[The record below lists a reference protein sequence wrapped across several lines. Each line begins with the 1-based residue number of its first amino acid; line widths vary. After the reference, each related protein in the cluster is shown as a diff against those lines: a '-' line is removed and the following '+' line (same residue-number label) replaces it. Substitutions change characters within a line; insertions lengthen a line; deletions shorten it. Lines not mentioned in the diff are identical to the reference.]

1 MPLALPTPIT
11 PPQGAAVPLRAFR
24 RWQAGQVHAQRERWA
39 EAAQDFEQ
47 AFAAHADE
55 AYGLH
60 AAHALICAGRADL
73 AVRRTRELRG
83 RRPGLALAYTLESH
97 ALLDRGADDEAIACL
112 ASLPGDAPRDA
123 EYFVAL
129 GVALQRRG
137 RLDEAI
143 LAFLQALAQRP
154 DDALTHHRLGMC
166 FKDKA
171 MKVEA
176 AECVRTALLLGL
188 ATSELAARAQLAF
201 LEREACRWPQA
212 GAALAELRA
221 AVIAAPADR
230 ALETGAFVHAVLVD
244 DPFEQLKAARH
255 YALHVAARVR
265 PLPRRLAKAHDG
277 PLRVA
282 YLSADFHNHATSQL
296 MVQMLECRDR
306 ARFEVT
312 LVSAGP
318 DDGSPLRRRIAAAC
332 ERFEDVRGL
341 SAEAI
346 AQRIRALG
354 IDILVDAK
362 GATQGS
368 LLPVVAHRAA
378 PLQVG
383 WLAFPG
389 TSGAPFVDYIVGDPV
404 VTPLAQAAHFS
415 ERIAQMPHSYQ
426 PNDATRLRPEPR
438 RADWGLPEDAL
449 LLCGFHQS
457 YKIDAPVFDT
467 WCRLLHR
474 LPQARLWLLE
484 WNANVRAALEAA
496 ARERGVDPARLLWA
510 PLIGADAHLRRLAC
524 ADVFLDA
531 WPCNAHTTAA
541 EALWCGVPVV
551 TLKGATFAQRVAA
564 SLLHAVALDETVC
577 ADVAAY
583 EGTVLALAGDAGRRA
598 ALRRH
603 LVAQR
608 DTSPLYDAARFARD
622 FEALLWRMWQRAT
635 AGLAPDHLPAA
646 CEGTAE

>member
-1 MPLALPTPIT
+1 MPLALPSPAT
-11 PPQGAAVPLRAFR
+11 PPQGAAAPLRAFR
-24 RWQAGQVHAQRERWA
+24 RWQAGQVHAQRDRWA

-47 AFAAHADE
+47 AFATYADD

-83 RRPGLALAYTLESH
+83 RRPALALAYTLESH
-97 ALLDRGADDEAIACL
+97 ALLDRGCDDEAIACL
-112 ASLPGDAPRDA
+112 ASLPGDAPRDP
-123 EYFVAL
+123 EHFIAL
-129 GVALQRRG
+129 GVALQRR
-137 RLDEAI
+137 RRHDEAI
-143 LAFLQALAQRP
+143 GAFLQALAQQP
-154 DDALTHHRLGMC
+154 NDPMTHYRLGMC

-188 ATSELAARAQLAF
+188 GTSELAARAQLAF

-212 GAALAELRA
+212 EAALAELRA
-221 AVIAAPADR
+221 AVIAAPAGQ

-244 DPFEQLKAARH
+244 DPLEQLKAARH
-255 YALHVAARVR
+255 YALHVAARVK

-306 ARFEVT
+306 ERFEVT

-318 DDGSPLRRRIAAAC
+318 DDGSALRRRIAAAC
-332 ERFEDVRGL
+332 DRFEDVRGQ
-341 SAEAI
+341 SAPAV

-368 LLPVVAHRAA
+368 LLPIVAHRAA

-389 TSGAPFVDYIVGDPV
+389 TSGAPFVDYLVGDPV
-404 VTPLAQAAHFS
+404 VTPIADAAHFS
-415 ERIAQMPHSYQ
+415 ERIAQMPHTYQ
-426 PNDATRLRPEPR
+426 PNDATRVRPAAPQ
-438 RADWGLPEDAL
+438 RAAWGVPPDAL

-457 YKIDAPVFDT
+457 YKISAAVFDS
-467 WCRLLHR
+467 WCRLLHA
-474 LPQARLWLLE
+474 LPDARLWLLE
-484 WNANVRAALEAA
+484 WNASVRAALEAA
-496 ARERGVDPARLLWA
+496 ARARGIDPARLLWA
-510 PLIGADAHLRRLAC
+510 PLVAADAHLQRLAC
-524 ADVFLDA
+524 ADVFLDT
-531 WPCNAHTTAA
+531 WPCNAHTTAS

-551 TLKGATFAQRVAA
+551 TLQGRVFAQRVAA
-564 SLLHAVALDETVC
+564 SLLRTVGLDETVC
-577 ADVAAY
+577 ADVGAY
-583 EGTVLALAGDAGRRA
+583 EHTVVALAGDTARRA
-598 ALRRH
+598 ALRAR
-603 LVAQR
+603 LVAAR
-608 DTSPLYDAARFARD
+608 DTSALYDAPRFARD
-622 FEALLWRMWQRAT
+622 FEALLLRMWQRAI
-635 AGLAPDHLPAA
+635 AGLAPDHLPA
-646 CEGTAE
+646 EGADA

>member
-1 MPLALPTPIT
+1 MPLALPTPTT
-11 PPQGAAVPLRAFR
+11 PPNGAAAPLRAFR
-24 RWQAGQVHAQRERWA
+24 RWQAGQAHARSERWA

-47 AFAAHADE
+47 AYATCDDA

-73 AVRRTRELRG
+73 AVRRTRALRG
-83 RRPGLALAYTLESH
+83 ARPDLSLAYTIESH
-97 ALLDRGADDEAIACL
+97 ALLDSGRADEAIACL
-112 ASLPGDAPRDA
+112 ASLPGDAPRDP
-123 EYFVAL
+123 EHYIAL

-143 LAFLQALAQRP
+143 VAFLQALGQQP
-154 DDALTHHRLGMC
+154 DDAMTHYRLGMC

-188 ATSELAARAQLAF
+188 ATSQLAARAQLAF

-212 GAALAELRA
+212 ETALAELRA
-221 AVIAAPADR
+221 AVRAAPAGR

-244 DPFEQLKAARH
+244 DPFEQRQAAQH

-265 PLPRRLAKAHDG
+265 PLPRRLAKAHAG

-282 YLSADFHNHATSQL
+282 YLSADFHHHATSQL

-306 ARFEVT
+306 ERFEVT

-341 SAEAI
+341 PAEAV
-346 AQRIRALG
+346 AQRIRALE

-368 LLPVVAHRAA
+368 LLPVVAHRPA

-389 TSGAPFVDYIVGDPV
+389 TSGAPFVDYLVGDPV
-404 VTPLAQAAHFS
+404 VTPLAHAAHFS
-415 ERIAQMPHSYQ
+415 ERIAQMPHCYQ
-426 PNDATRLRPEPR
+426 PNDAARPRPVPD
-438 RADWGLPEDAL
+438 RAAWGLPEDAL

-457 YKIDAPVFDT
+457 YKIDAPVFDA
-467 WCRLLHR
+467 WCRLLHA

-484 WNANVRAALEAA
+484 WNASVRGALEAA
-496 ARERGVDPARLLWA
+496 ARARGIDPVRLLWA
-510 PLIGADAHLRRLAC
+510 PLVGAEAHLQRLAC

-531 WPCNAHTTAA
+531 WPCNAHTTAS

-551 TLKGATFAQRVAA
+551 TIAGETFAQRVAA
-564 SLLHAVALDETVC
+564 SLLHAVALAGTVC
-577 ADVAAY
+577 TDVVAY
-583 EGTVLALAGDAGRRA
+583 EREVVALAADPVRRA
-598 ALRRH
+598 ALRAH
-603 LVAQR
+603 LIGQR
-608 DTSPLYDAARFARD
+608 DASPLYDAPRFARD
-622 FEALLWRMWQRAT
+622 FEALLLRMWQRAV
-635 AGLAPDHLPAA
+635 AGLPPEHLPA
-646 CEGTAE
+646 T